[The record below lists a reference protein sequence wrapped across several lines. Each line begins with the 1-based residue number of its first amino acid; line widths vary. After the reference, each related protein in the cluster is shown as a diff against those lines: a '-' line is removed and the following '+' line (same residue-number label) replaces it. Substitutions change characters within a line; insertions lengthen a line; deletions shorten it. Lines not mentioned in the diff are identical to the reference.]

1 MINKIIITA
10 IIITS
15 IAGSVIAQDNGS
27 HPGAFARMGF
37 GARGMSMGN
46 ATTSDVFGDVQAYYN
61 PALTC
66 WQEQGIFNF
75 GYTFLN
81 LDRRLNFISFAKKFS
96 LQQGKQTAGIS
107 LSWLNAGV
115 SDIDGRDNDTRQ
127 IGMLSTYENQFS
139 LGTGFLLSD
148 QFAIGAGFKLYYSKL
163 YDQVT
168 TTSVGI
174 DIGAVY
180 IAKPDLAIGLTVR
193 DIGAKYKWETG
204 KVYGANGTLTENKFP
219 VLVDAGA
226 SYKLP
231 KDFGTV
237 SLVFESQM
245 NPSFETKD
253 SLGITQKI
261 KSDNNY
267 VVKFGGEIN
276 LSKNFKIR
284 GGVDRIDFTSDDFF
298 GNLKPGL
305 GIGFYKSFSKNVILG
320 LDYSFQLEPY
330 TKNPVQNI
338 GVAFKF
344 N

>member
-1 MINKIIITA
+1 MRKIIIVL
-10 IIITS
+10 IFLTS
-15 IAGSVIAQDNGS
+15 MAGAAIAQNNGS

-37 GARGMSMGN
+37 GARSMSMGN
-46 ATTSDVFGDVQAYYN
+46 ASTSDVFGDVQGYYN

-96 LQQGKQTAGIS
+96 LQQGKQAAGIS

-127 IGMLSTYENQFS
+127 IGMLSTYENQFM
-139 LGTGFLLSD
+139 LGTSFLLSE
-148 QFAIGAGFKLYYSKL
+148 QLAIGAGFKLYYSKL
-163 YDQVT
+163 YEEVT

-180 IAKPDLAIGLTVR
+180 IARTNLSFGLTVR
-193 DIGAKYKWETG
+193 DIGAKYKWETS
-204 KVYGANGTLTENKFP
+204 KVYGANGTVTENKFP
-219 VLVDAGA
+219 VLIDAGA

-231 KDFGTV
+231 EELGSV
-237 SLVFESQM
+237 SLVFESQL

-253 SLGITQKI
+253 TLGITQKI

-267 VVKFGGEIN
+267 VFKAGGEIN

-284 GGVDRIDFTSDDFF
+284 AGVDRIDLTSDDFF
-298 GNLKPGL
+298 GNIKPGL
-305 GIGFYKSFSKNVILG
+305 GFGFYKSFSKDVILG
-320 LDYSFQLEPY
+320 IDYSFQLEPY

-338 GVAFKF
+338 GVVFKF